1 MTKIAKI
8 ALIGN
13 EVDLLKSFLI
23 VSSGLVEPD
32 KAQILK
38 RIFSKIEKAESRA
51 YTEAQKKRQA
61 ELL

>member
-32 KAQILK
+32 KSEILK
-38 RIFSKIEKAESRA
+38 RIFNKIEKAESRA